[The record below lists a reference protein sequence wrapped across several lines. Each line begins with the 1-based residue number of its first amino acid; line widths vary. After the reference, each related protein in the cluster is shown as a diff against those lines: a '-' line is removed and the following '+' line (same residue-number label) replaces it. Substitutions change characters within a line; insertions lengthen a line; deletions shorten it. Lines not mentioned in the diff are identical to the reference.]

1 MDSEKQDAQGR
12 EGHIIYISARVKG
25 EILQKNTC
33 LATQKNILNYFFLY
47 L

>member
-1 MDSEKQDAQGR
+1 MYFEGR
-12 EGHIIYISARVKG
+12 RKDTKTEDIIYTHARVKG

-47 L
+47 P